1 MITPSHQEPVDHAA
15 GARRG
20 RVSITRDGRV
30 RDCDAAA
37 EQVLRRRRE
46 TLSGRPFREFVAPA
60 YRGVFDRFLRG
71 VVAGHRPGATALGLD
86 AADGGT
92 TAVLLDASRD
102 PTQPYFDV
110 ALVELH
116 AAIGPASA
124 AASIGLSARTLADAL
139 PAMVS
144 YWTREL
150 RCAFAN
156 KAYLEWFGRT
166 PDELVGIEMR
176 ELLGA
181 ELFQKS
187 EPYIR
192 GALDGEPQGFERT
205 LVKASGESGHTW
217 VQYVPDAVDGTVRG
231 FFVLVSDITDFKRA
245 RQAVRDNEAR
255 FRAVIDASPV
265 AYALTDA
272 SQAITYLN
280 PACRRSFGYSRDD
293 VPTLGRW
300 WAATVA
306 DEPERRRVATVW
318 RGRLEEARAAQRPF
332 EPMELRLRCKDG
344 SERTVVAHAT
354 ALGPIVADA
363 DLIVLRD
370 VTEERR
376 LEREVLD
383 TATREQHRL
392 GGELHEGLAKD
403 LAAASMTLDVL
414 CASADPDA
422 SAARTAELAE
432 LADRLRRC
440 VEITRSMAYT
450 LSPVELGYRGLPGAL
465 ERLGESARARRRV
478 QVVVTL
484 TGFEHRTLEPLLTE
498 HVYRVAREAFENA
511 LRHSHGTQF
520 GIDATLSGDRLTL
533 SVRDDGIGLP
543 QPHELSGPGFS
554 IMRYRARAVGGQ
566 LDVEAPPDGGT
577 VVRLTCPLRDAGARL
592 EVQEPAPHDGGGVTW
607 H

>member
-1 MITPSHQEPVDHAA
+1 MNNQSQHDPVDQAA
-15 GARRG
+15 GAGPG

-30 RDCDAAA
+30 HDCDAAA
-37 EQVLRRRRE
+37 AQVLRSRRE
-46 TLSGRPFREFVAPA
+46 SLSGRPFRELVAPA
-60 YRGVFDRFLRG
+60 YRRVFDGFLRG
-71 VVAGHRPGATALGLD
+71 VVAGHRPAATALGLD
-86 AADGGT
+86 AASGGA
-92 TAVLLDASRD
+92 TAVLLDAAAD
-102 PTQPYFDV
+102 ATQPYFDV

-116 AAIGPASA
+116 AALGPASA
-124 AASIGLSARTLADAL
+124 AAPIGLSARALADAL

-144 YWTREL
+144 YWTRDL

-166 PDELVGIEMR
+166 PDELVGLEMR

-181 ELFQKS
+181 ELF
-187 EPYIR
+187 EANEAYVR

-205 LVKASGESGHTW
+205 LIKASGETGLTW
-217 VQYVPDAVDGTVRG
+217 AQYVPDAVDGTVRG
-231 FFVLVSDITDFKRA
+231 IFVLVSDITDFKRVQ
-245 RQAVRDNEAR
+245 QAVRDNEAR

-280 PACRRSFGYSRDD
+280 PAFRRGFGYSRDD

-300 WAATVA
+300 WAAALA
-306 DEPERRRVATVW
+306 DETERQRIATIW
-318 RGRLEEARAAQRPF
+318 RTRLEEARAAQRPF
-332 EPMELRLRCKDG
+332 EPLELRLRCKDG
-344 SERTVVAHAT
+344 SERTVIAHAT

-370 VTEERR
+370 VTDERR
-376 LEREVLD
+376 LERELLD

-414 CASADPDA
+414 CASAEPGA
-422 SAARTAELAE
+422 SAARAAEMAE

-440 VEITRSMAYT
+440 VEVTRSMAYT

-465 ERLGESARARRRV
+465 ERLGESARTRRRV
-478 QVVVTL
+478 EVVVTL

-520 GIDATLSGDRLTL
+520 GIEATLSADRLTL
-533 SVRDDGIGLP
+533 SVRDNGTGLP
-543 QPHELSGPGFS
+543 RPHELSGPGFS

-566 LDVEAPPDGGT
+566 LDVETLPGGGT
-577 VVRLTCPLRDAGARL
+577 SVRLTCPLRSADAPPDVPA
-592 EVQEPAPHDGGGVTW
+592 PAPHDGGGVTW